1 MDFEISAGQVKAML
15 KRGEKFTLL
24 DVREPWEWE
33 KSRIEGSK
41 QMPMGD
47 VPTRAHEELDS
58 DEHIVVVPSRRA
70 FPECHQLA
78 APAGIRKRAVDAWW
92 YRRLGAHGGPEGA
105 AVLKEAI
112 RHQLSAFSKREGWG
126 DRELMAES

>member
-33 KSRIEGSK
+33 MSRIEGSK

-58 DEHIVVVPSRRA
+58 DELIVVVCHHGVLIGIEFVMRARRDIA
-70 FPECHQLA
+70 HGRLLA
-78 APAGIRKRAVDAWW
+78 ALDTRVIP
-92 YRRLGAHGGPEGA
+92 LP
-105 AVLKEAI
+105 
-112 RHQLSAFSKREGWG
+112 
-126 DRELMAES
+126 